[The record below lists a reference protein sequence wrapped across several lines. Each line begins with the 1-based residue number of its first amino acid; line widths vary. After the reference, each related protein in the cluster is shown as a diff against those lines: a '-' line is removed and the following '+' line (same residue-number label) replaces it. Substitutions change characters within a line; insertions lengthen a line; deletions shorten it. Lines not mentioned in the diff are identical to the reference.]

1 MKKLLLFTFLPLF
14 TMAQNNLDIA
24 TLWKFGRLS
33 EHMVSPDGKLAIYAV
48 KHYDL
53 KANKGA
59 NTIFV
64 QPVFAGRDDGAGRDD
79 VGTGRDLSLHRD
91 GGTGRDLSLPKSPMA
106 ILDETINAFGARFTP
121 DGKKISYLSAKTG
134 DVQLYECDLNGKNTK
149 QITEVK
155 GGINGY
161 KYSPSM
167 KHIALVMDVKLDQEV
182 KEIYPD
188 LDKTNARIIDGLYYR
203 HWDAWHDY
211 AYSHLFIQ
219 SYENGKLTGVATD
232 IMLNEKFDCPVPPQG
247 DDDEFNWSPD
257 GTKLAYD
264 CKKLHGTE
272 DAISTNSDI
281 YVYDLNTNV
290 TRNISE
296 ANQGYDKNP
305 QFSPD
310 GTKIAWLS
318 MEEPGNE
325 SDRNTVVMYDFNKPK
340 GSNPPSKDGKIAT
353 VMVLPKI
360 TPLTHHFDYTVENF
374 VWIDNARIIFTAV
387 YQATKQIFLFDP
399 RLKSMSQVVALT
411 QGDHD
416 YVSICNVPNA
426 AKPTLLAA
434 KMSISLPTEL
444 FLIDWSSKT
453 ETAFSQVNKTILDQ
467 TKMGKVEKR
476 MVKTT
481 DNKDMLV
488 WVIYPPDFDASKKYP
503 TLLYCQGGPQS
514 PVSQFFSYRWNFQL
528 MAANGYIVVAPNRRG
543 LPGFGSEWNDA
554 ITNDYGGQCMKD
566 YLSAIDDV
574 AKEPYVN
581 KDKLGAVGASFGGYS
596 VYWLAGNHNKR
607 FKTFIAHCGMFN
619 MESWYGTTEEMFFA
633 NHDNGGP
640 YWDQKKS
647 PNNFDASPHKFVKN
661 WDTPILIIHNEKD
674 YRVPLN
680 QGMEAFTAA
689 QLQDIHSKFLYFP
702 DENHW
707 VTKPQNSILWQR
719 VFFEWLAETLK

>member
-1 MKKLLLFTFLPLF
+1 MKKIIILTLFPLL
-14 TMAQNNLDIA
+14 TMAQNKLDIA

-48 KHYDL
+48 KNFDV
-53 KANKGA
+53 KANKGT
-59 NTIFV
+59 NIIYTQSV
-64 QPVFAGRDDGAGRDD
+64 R
-79 VGTGRDLSLHRD
+79 TGRDLSNPTPAEIID
-91 GGTGRDLSLPKSPMA
+91 SKT
-106 ILDETINAFGARFTP
+106 NAFAARFTP
-121 DGKKISYLSAKTG
+121 DGKKISYLSASSG
-134 DVQLYECDLNGKNTK
+134 EVQLYECNLIGSDRK
-149 QITEVK
+149 QITFIK

-161 KYSPSM
+161 KYAPTM
-167 KHIALVMDVKLDQEV
+167 KHIAFVMDVKMDQEV

-188 LDKTNARIIDGLYYR
+188 LDKTNARIIDGLFYR

-219 SYENGKLTGVATD
+219 SYENSTLKDKAIDL
-232 IMLNEKFDCPVPPQG
+232 MLNEKFDCPVPPHG
-247 DDDEFNWSPD
+247 DDDEYNWSPD
-257 GTKLAYD
+257 GTKIAYD
-264 CKKLHGTE
+264 CKKLQGTA
-272 DAISTNSDI
+272 DAVSTNSDI
-281 YVYDLNTNV
+281 YVYDLNTQV
-290 TRNISE
+290 TKNISE
-296 ANQGYDKNP
+296 ANLGYDKNP

-325 SDRNTVVMYDFNKPK
+325 SDRNTIVMFDFNQPK
-340 GSNPPSKDGKIAT
+340 KSAPGNGQIQAAIY
-353 VMVLPKI
+353 MLPTI
-360 TPLTHHFDYTVENF
+360 TPLTNHFDFTVENF
-374 VWIDNARIIFTAV
+374 IWMDNQRIAFTSVIAG
-387 YQATKQIFLFDP
+387 TKQICMFDP
-399 RLKSMSQVVALT
+399 KLRSMSRVVTLT
-411 QGDHD
+411 EGMHD
-416 YVSICNVPNA
+416 YVGINLIPNSKA
-426 AKPTLLAA
+426 PTLLAA
-434 KMSISLPTEL
+434 RMSISSPTEL
-444 FLIDWSSKT
+444 FLVDLGTRKAT
-453 ETAFSQVNKTILDQ
+453 PFTHVNKEILDK
-467 TKMGKVEKR
+467 TALGKVEKR

-488 WVIYPPDFDASKKYP
+488 WVIYPPDFDASKTYP

-554 ITNDYGGQCMKD
+554 ITNDYGGQCMQD

-574 AKEPYVN
+574 AKETYVN
-581 KDKLGAVGASFGGYS
+581 KDKLGAVGASFGGFS

-607 FKTFIAHCGMFN
+607 FKTFISHCGMFN

-633 NHDNGGP
+633 NNDNGGP

-647 PNNFDASPHKFVKN
+647 PNNFDSSPHKFVKN

-674 YRVPLN
+674 FRVPLN

-689 QLQDIHSKFLYFP
+689 QLKGIPSKFLYFP

-719 VFFEWLAETLK
+719 VFFEWLSQTLK